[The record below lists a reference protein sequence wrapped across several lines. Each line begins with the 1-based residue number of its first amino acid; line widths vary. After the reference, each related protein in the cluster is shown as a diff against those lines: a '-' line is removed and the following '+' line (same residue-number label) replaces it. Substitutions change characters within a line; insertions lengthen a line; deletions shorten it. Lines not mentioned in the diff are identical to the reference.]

1 MTILG
6 PQIRMLGKKVGD
18 LGFDRPD
25 KQGTGPVA
33 QDFRELVVEGSWL
46 NQSDNAIVGHG
57 ISLLRWRS
65 EVVKQ
70 PHDMPAFPITAV
82 TNFRQ

>member
-46 NQSDNAIVGHG
+46 KSVGQRYRWARHIVP
-57 ISLLRWRS
+57 SA
-65 EVVKQ
+65 EK
-70 PHDMPAFPITAV
+70 
-82 TNFRQ
+82 